1 MYILLNKEFKFKKPF
16 YQSDEIEYYFVCRK
30 KSIYDTKYFEH
41 ADGLFAAD
49 FLYNTSTR
57 DR

>member
-30 KSIYDTKYFEH
+30 KSVYDEKHYKRP
-41 ADGLFAAD
+41 DGLFAGG
-49 FLYNTSTR
+49 FLYGTGTR
-57 DR
+57 V